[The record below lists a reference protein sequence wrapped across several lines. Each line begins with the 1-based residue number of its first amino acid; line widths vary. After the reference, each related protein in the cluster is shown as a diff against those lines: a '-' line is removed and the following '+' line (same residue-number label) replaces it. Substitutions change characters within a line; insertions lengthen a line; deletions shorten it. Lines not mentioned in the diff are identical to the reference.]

1 LRTKYLIFFMLII
14 ALIGGA
20 AYYSYRPLSEDITF
34 GLDIRGGISVLLEA
48 VPSEEVPEIND
59 DAMTRAVAILSQRVN
74 ALGVVEPEVVREG
87 ERRIRIS
94 LPEYEDQ
101 ESVLEVIGTTAV
113 LRFKDINGNVI
124 LTGDSLRDA
133 REDLDAQRD
142 AFVNIRLDDEGGR
155 KMREFTGANIG
166 QRLVITL
173 DEAVISAPTIEGVVG
188 AEGSITGLGSL
199 SEARSLAIMLRSGAL
214 PVDLEVRDF
223 RGVGPTLGQAS
234 LDKSVV
240 AAIIGLGLVA
250 LFMLAVYRG
259 FGLAADLAL
268 VVYTMIVLW
277 GLAAINATITLPG
290 IAGIVLG
297 IGMAVDANV
306 IIFERVKE
314 ELRTGRSLRASIATG
329 FSRALWTVFDAN
341 ITTLI
346 GTAVL
351 YYFGTGPIR
360 GFAVTLSMSIVVSMF
375 TALTIT
381 RLFLTV
387 MINSQ
392 LIKTPQ
398 SLLSGGAKK

>member
-1 LRTKYLIFFMLII
+1 MRTKYLILFMLIV

-20 AYYSYRPLSEDITF
+20 AYYSYRPLYEDLTF

-48 VPSEEVPEIND
+48 VPSAEVPEIND

-113 LRFKDINGNVI
+113 LRFTDINGNVI

-133 REDLDAQRD
+133 REDLDEQRRGV
-142 AFVNIRLDDEGGR
+142 VNIRLDDEGGR
-155 KMREFTGANIG
+155 KMREFTSANIG
-166 QRLVITL
+166 QRLLITL
-173 DEAVISAPTIEGVVG
+173 DDATISAPTIEGAVG
-188 AEGSITGLGSL
+188 AEGSITGLDSL
-199 SEARSLAIMLRSGAL
+199 AEARSLAIMLRSGAL

-234 LDKSVV
+234 LDRSVF
-240 AAIIGLGLVA
+240 AGLIGLGLVV
-250 LFMLAVYRG
+250 LFMLVLYRG
-259 FGLAADLAL
+259 FGVAANLAL
-268 VVYTMIVLW
+268 VVYTLIVLW

-290 IAGIVLG
+290 VAGIVLG

-314 ELRTGRSLRASIATG
+314 ELRTGRSLRASIGAG
-329 FSRALWTVFDAN
+329 FTRALWTVFDAN
-341 ITTLI
+341 LTTLI
-346 GTAVL
+346 GAGVL

-360 GFAVTLSMSIVVSMF
+360 GFAVTLSMSVVISLF
-375 TALTIT
+375 TALTVT
-381 RLFLTV
+381 HLLLAL
-387 MINSQ
+387 MLNSG
-392 LIKTPQ
+392 LVKTPQ
-398 SLLSGGAKK
+398 SLLWGGAKR

>member
-1 LRTKYLIFFMLII
+1 LRTKYLILFMLLI
-14 ALIGGA
+14 AVIGGA

-133 REDLDAQRD
+133 REDLDAQRN
-142 AFVNIRLDDEGGR
+142 AFVDIRLDDEGGR

-188 AEGSITGLGSL
+188 TEGSITGLGSL

-234 LDKSVV
+234 LDKSVI
-240 AAIIGLGLVA
+240 AAIIGLGLVV

-268 VVYTMIVLW
+268 VVYTLIVLW

-290 IAGIVLG
+290 VAGIVLG

-314 ELRTGRSLRASIATG
+314 ELRTGRSLRASVATG
-329 FSRALWTVFDAN
+329 FGRALWTVFDAN

-360 GFAVTLSMSIVVSMF
+360 GFAVTLSLSIVVSMF
-375 TALTIT
+375 TALTVT

-387 MINSQ
+387 MINSR

>member
-1 LRTKYLIFFMLII
+1 MRTKYIILFMLLI
-14 ALIGGA
+14 AVIGGA
-20 AYYSYRPLSEDITF
+20 AYYSYQPLSEDITF

-133 REDLDAQRD
+133 REDLDAERN
-142 AFVNIRLDDEGGR
+142 AFVDIRLDDEGGR

-173 DEAVISAPTIEGVVG
+173 DEAVISAPTIEGIVG

-234 LDKSVV
+234 LDKSVI
-240 AAIIGLGLVA
+240 AAIIGLGLVV

-268 VVYTMIVLW
+268 VVYTLIVLW

-290 IAGIVLG
+290 VAGIVLG

-314 ELRTGRSLRASIATG
+314 ELRTGRSLRASVATG
-329 FSRALWTVFDAN
+329 FGRALWTVFDAN

-346 GTAVL
+346 GTGVL

-360 GFAVTLSMSIVVSMF
+360 GFAVTLSLSIVVSMF
-375 TALTIT
+375 TALTVT